1 MIAIFGNHGD
11 PAFRW
16 EGLVR
21 SIYNCGKYGDPNGYA
36 AQDFFDLNFVEEP
49 NRKAKAALPH
59 IIAKLREDFPENE
72 ELQDLHEAAENFETQ
87 EEAID
92 IIDSII
98 SMADEL
104 GLE

>member
-1 MIAIFGNHGD
+1 MILFSDNSD

-21 SIYNCGKYGDPNGYA
+21 AIYNCKKSGDPNGYA
-36 AQDFFDLNFVEEP
+36 SQDFFNTNFVEDP

-59 IIAKLREDFPENE
+59 IIAKLIEDFPENE
-72 ELQDLHEAAENFETQ
+72 ELEELLETAENFETQ

-98 SMADEL
+98 SVADEL